1 MKRNPLVTQ
10 AGFIVVSGMG
20 GYLLSLT
27 GMSIGWM
34 IGTLVAAGA
43 LSLWRPRFL
52 LPSTSAKGIHAYWGY
67 SGQYILGVEL
77 GQKVNAAVLQT
88 FQNHWI
94 VIIIMLILS
103 TLFALL
109 SGLILLRFTK
119 ESLMTSF
126 LSATPGGLSAMP
138 GIADELGANT
148 ATVSIVQTTRVF
160 LVICT
165 IPLFSFYL
173 SSDNI
178 VERAAQNT
186 ISTHLNSHSF
196 LWAQALLIA
205 AWVGY
210 RAGKLLKLPAPWLV
224 GGMLGVATFQTCIG
238 LYTGGNAAA
247 WWPHQGIIL
256 AQIFLGASVGS
267 RLNKRMFRGAART
280 CIVGLF
286 SSISLVCT
294 TLLCA
299 FFISKWTNISFITAT
314 LALAPGGIA
323 EMATTSLTLHA
334 DAAFVV
340 AVQVLRVILILS
352 FLPVFFQLLNR
363 QVEKR
368 TIGKTG

>member
-1 MKRNPLVTQ
+1 MKKNPLAMQ
-10 AGFIVVSGMG
+10 AGFIIVSGMG

-34 IGTLVAAGA
+34 IGTLAAAGA
-43 LSLWRPRFL
+43 LSFWRPRFL
-52 LPSTSAKGIHAYWGY
+52 LPGTSTKGIHAYWGY
-67 SGQYILGVEL
+67 LGQYILGIEL

-88 FQNHWI
+88 FQDHWI

-138 GIADELGANT
+138 GIAAELGANMG
-148 ATVSIVQTTRVF
+148 TVSIVQTTRVL
-160 LVICT
+160 LVVCT
-165 IPLFSFYL
+165 IPLFSFYI

-178 VERAAQNT
+178 VERADQNT
-186 ISTHLNSHSF
+186 ISTHLSSTSF
-196 LWAQALLIA
+196 LWTQAFLIA

-224 GGMLGVATFQTCIG
+224 GGMLGVAALQTVLG
-238 LYTGGNAAA
+238 LYTGENAAA
-247 WWPHQGIIL
+247 WWPHQGITL
-256 AQIFLGASVGS
+256 AQILLGASVGS
-267 RLNKRMFRGAART
+267 RLNKNMFIGAARI

-294 TLLCA
+294 TMLCA
-299 FFISKWTNISFITAT
+299 FLISRWTNISFVTAT

-352 FLPVFFQLLNR
+352 FLPVLFKLLNK
-363 QVEKR
+363 QVAKR
-368 TIGKTG
+368 MVGEAG